1 MKTAS
6 LSGSLREGVG
16 KKDADALRASNR
28 VPGVLYWGAEQIHF
42 SLEEVQLNKLVF
54 NPDVFKIE
62 LDIDGKKVD
71 CIIQDIQFHPVTDRV
86 THIDLL
92 EVLPGKPVKVALPLR
107 TTGQAIGVMNG
118 GRLEL
123 NYRRVPVRG
132 IADDLPE
139 CLTVD
144 ITPLEIG
151 DNARVRDLNVEGLEI
166 LLSDSALLV
175 ACKRTRAAMS
185 AESALEEGEE
195 GAAEGEAPG
204 RDPVAG
210 QEDARQ
216 ERHRDRPAQGS
227 KIFLLSLLHSC
238 SSPDIKIASQLV
250 CLTWQKVGSSKS
262 RSLSS
267 TPCPR
272 SAARP

>member
-6 LSGSLREGVG
+6 LSGSLRESVG

-28 VPGVLYWGAEQIHF
+28 VPGVLYGGAEQCHF
-42 SLEEVQLNKLVF
+42 SLSEVELNKVVF
-54 NPDVFKIE
+54 NPDVFKLE
-62 LDIDGKKVD
+62 LDLNGKKVD

-92 EVLPGKPVKVALPLR
+92 EVLPGKPVKVELPLR

-132 IADDLPE
+132 LVDQLPE

-144 ITPLEIG
+144 ITPLKIG
-151 DNARVRDLNVEGLEI
+151 DNARVRDLDIEGLDI
-166 LLSDSALLV
+166 LLSESALLV

-185 AESALEEGEE
+185 ADSALEGEE
-195 GAAEGEAPG
+195 GAEGAEGAEAAECEEG
-204 RDPVAG
+204 
-210 QEDARQ
+210 
-216 ERHRDRPAQGS
+216 
-227 KIFLLSLLHSC
+227 
-238 SSPDIKIASQLV
+238 
-250 CLTWQKVGSSKS
+250 
-262 RSLSS
+262 
-267 TPCPR
+267 
-272 SAARP
+272 

>member
-6 LSGSLREGVG
+6 LSGSLRESVG

-28 VPGVLYWGAEQIHF
+28 VPGVLYGGAEQCHF
-42 SLEEVQLNKLVF
+42 SLSEVELNKVVF
-54 NPDVFKIE
+54 NPDVFKLE
-62 LDIDGKKVD
+62 LDLNGKKVD

-92 EVLPGKPVKVALPLR
+92 EVLPGKPVKVELPLR

-132 IADDLPE
+132 LVDQLPE

-144 ITPLEIG
+144 ITPLKIG
-151 DNARVRDLNVEGLEI
+151 DNARVRDLDIEGLDI
-166 LLSDSALLV
+166 LLSESALLV

-185 AESALEEGEE
+185 ADSALEGEE
-195 GAAEGEAPG
+195 GAEGAEAAEGEEG
-204 RDPVAG
+204 
-210 QEDARQ
+210 
-216 ERHRDRPAQGS
+216 
-227 KIFLLSLLHSC
+227 
-238 SSPDIKIASQLV
+238 
-250 CLTWQKVGSSKS
+250 
-262 RSLSS
+262 
-267 TPCPR
+267 
-272 SAARP
+272 

>member
-6 LSGSLREGVG
+6 LSGSLRESVG

-28 VPGVLYWGAEQIHF
+28 VPGVLYGGAEQCHF
-42 SLEEVQLNKLVF
+42 SLSEVELNKVVF
-54 NPDVFKIE
+54 NPDVFKLE
-62 LDIDGKKVD
+62 LDLNGKKVD

-92 EVLPGKPVKVALPLR
+92 EVLPGKPVKVELPLR

-132 IADDLPE
+132 LVDQLPE

-151 DNARVRDLNVEGLEI
+151 DNARVRDLDIEGLDI
-166 LLSDSALLV
+166 LLSESALLV

-185 AESALEEGEE
+185 ADSALEGEE
-195 GAAEGEAPG
+195 GAEGAEAAEAAEGGEG
-204 RDPVAG
+204 
-210 QEDARQ
+210 
-216 ERHRDRPAQGS
+216 
-227 KIFLLSLLHSC
+227 
-238 SSPDIKIASQLV
+238 
-250 CLTWQKVGSSKS
+250 
-262 RSLSS
+262 
-267 TPCPR
+267 
-272 SAARP
+272 

>member
-6 LSGSLREGVG
+6 LSGSLRESVG

-28 VPGVLYWGAEQIHF
+28 VPGVLYGGAEQCHF
-42 SLEEVQLNKLVF
+42 SLSEVELNKVVF
-54 NPDVFKIE
+54 NPDVFKLE
-62 LDIDGKKVD
+62 LDLNGKKVD

-92 EVLPGKPVKVALPLR
+92 EVLPGKPVKVELPLR

-132 IADDLPE
+132 LVDQLPE

-144 ITPLEIG
+144 ITPLKIG
-151 DNARVRDLNVEGLEI
+151 DNARVRDLDIEGLDI
-166 LLSDSALLV
+166 LLSESALLV

-185 AESALEEGEE
+185 ADSALEGEE
-195 GAAEGEAPG
+195 GAEGAEGAEAAEGEEG
-204 RDPVAG
+204 
-210 QEDARQ
+210 
-216 ERHRDRPAQGS
+216 
-227 KIFLLSLLHSC
+227 
-238 SSPDIKIASQLV
+238 
-250 CLTWQKVGSSKS
+250 
-262 RSLSS
+262 
-267 TPCPR
+267 
-272 SAARP
+272 

>member
-6 LSGSLREGVG
+6 LSGSLREGGG

-28 VPGVLYWGAEQIHF
+28 VPGVLYGGAEQIHF

-132 IADDLPE
+132 IADDLP
-139 CLTVD
+139 
-144 ITPLEIG
+144 
-151 DNARVRDLNVEGLEI
+151 
-166 LLSDSALLV
+166 
-175 ACKRTRAAMS
+175 
-185 AESALEEGEE
+185 
-195 GAAEGEAPG
+195 
-204 RDPVAG
+204 
-210 QEDARQ
+210 
-216 ERHRDRPAQGS
+216 
-227 KIFLLSLLHSC
+227 
-238 SSPDIKIASQLV
+238 
-250 CLTWQKVGSSKS
+250 
-262 RSLSS
+262 
-267 TPCPR
+267 
-272 SAARP
+272 